1 MMSESKEYRR
11 SLVVTPKTNA
21 QFNQFLPS
29 KDKQLSYVPAPLRK
43 KRTNNQNEDN
53 RRSWAS
59 PMFTEDDGSFSRIG
73 SGSSSINELAK
84 QNSTQ
89 AAWLFE
95 YESSDS
101 EVDRP
106 DPDPF
111 LDDLASR
118 RFHTSS
124 AVTPTNFALPM
135 TSGESTTLP
144 QATRP
149 KVMDTNLPRPTLT
162 YLSGES
168 KLPQK
173 AARRSVSADVYM
185 YDASEEE
192 DEIGFADPVQDD
204 LYARKVGLTEAQP
217 ISTVHYDKFLPK
229 FWTPAED
236 MHVQKIK
243 LGSQR
248 RPWYRKI
255 QGFSQKKSGSSSE
268 DSDCDVSS
276 QLCVS
281 STSHSETLSPHAQT
295 SAQLSPITS
304 SPTPQPLMLTH
315 QPPGAQRFQ
324 LPDFLPS
331 LHPTSGPRLIK
342 CKRHPLL
349 GREHPNDPYNVSE
362 DILPDLENDDMFSRR
377 TCAFNS
383 NIEMAR
389 IKYGG
394 LLTSHHRSEPCI
406 RVVTQHSKDKSIYPD
421 IEKDDVVTRRL
432 RQQSTLRPLSGAP
445 DNYHPVPIPEPW
457 TLPQK
462 LQAKVSALCTP
473 VHVTAQVHAEQKVDA
488 TRKTDDMLV
497 RKLGIAHVQNPT
509 EYSQRTVGTQTGP
522 SVPSSC
528 SEEDLQKWQAIREA
542 SRLRYMKRLM
552 VERQLQK
559 NSDSD
564 GSKSLSELPIEQ
576 AVQSVRVEDLQKF
589 RAQVKESEDKWQDDL
604 TKWKNRRRSV
614 NLDIMKKK
622 EEREQVEILTS
633 GSSTRKSKTF
643 KEMEE
648 ERENKEPGYKSRFAK
663 FSTSDDQDVFD
674 EPTPKTRVL
683 PNRSYTIDDPYSFS
697 RSKIRSLP
705 SLIDDEPEDFSLP
718 SDDVDAPS
726 SPVPSSLGSTQY
738 TSQEKQTSI
747 SSRQNLLDDPVP
759 TSVTSKPSLL
769 EPTSNTRSSHT
780 STVISSPAL
789 EANSTSKPITKSSNS
804 VRPVP
809 VPRQDQSQ
817 TSKYKPVSAET
828 KQPIAPQ
835 VSASLPRSYQ
845 RSDSARITSVITP
858 RPFGASSAKVASLPR
873 PYMVEDSQKRLNGES
888 SKPTTVPIRYTPFVK
903 EDEDKSRTSLTQSS
917 NEDEEE
923 QVVPPTLSS
932 ITPVSRVAPQP
943 KAVSPVNNKQQ
954 ESYREMRISLSQ
966 KPNSSHDFG
975 FQTNWDSTGAIV
987 KSVQQGSPAELCHL
1001 QVGDK
1006 ILAVNGQK
1014 VADMSYLQWKRSM
1027 DEALQEGSLF
1037 MDIHRQGKDNWGKDL
1052 PSLPFKSRKV
1062 INLTSADSLGF
1073 SGPYANVSLD
1083 FTTRPTM
1090 DPTVKTL
1097 NVSSQP
1103 INSLSSNGINGGIN
1117 EEPVILR
1124 NKGGSENHISDLPV
1138 PSLSTSSTRWSW
1150 DPEEER
1156 RRQEKWQKEQE
1167 RQLQEKYRRDQEKLE
1182 EEFKKAQQE
1191 AVKEGTKQEDMR
1203 NLELQQEASRL
1214 AIKEEEE
1221 RRRRSRE
1228 EETKRKE
1235 EQARLEVER
1244 KKREEQERLEEERK
1258 RKEEQKRLE
1267 EKRKKEEEEFKQK
1280 EEEKRRR
1287 EEEALKLQRKK
1298 EEEEERRQ
1306 EAQWRLQANDAE
1318 YTFPE
1323 LTYSHRAKSKSTPE
1337 LDDTEKTDIKGVYS
1351 RHRGLAGWL
1360 LEEELRRK
1368 KDPHILRQQA
1378 ASELELERRNILSAM
1393 RYSNPER
1400 GASSGESSLIRASQ
1414 NKKEPLSKA
1423 EAERQQ
1429 VIQDMKKKTTMLTDS
1444 CWIRQSTVTS
1454 TEKEPI
1460 TLPMR
1465 RGESLDNLDIKTSR
1479 PSWRSSWTPA
1489 STSSISDYSR
1499 PYSGSSSI
1507 QSERPGAATLPSYQS
1522 HRPSLPQ
1529 STSTTSTYSENQ
1541 PSSQNRSVSGKK
1553 MCTYCD
1559 KPLGKG
1565 AAMIIESLGI
1575 CYHLQCFKCIQ
1586 CKTDLGG
1593 SESGAEVRI
1602 RNKQLFCNSCYLQIK
1617 TGQPTSM

>member
-1 MMSESKEYRR
+1 GCLSYPETELIFMMSESKEYRR
-11 SLVVTPKTNA
+11 SLVVTPKTNP

-43 KRTNNQNEDN
+43 KRTNNQNDDN

-59 PMFTEDDGSFSRIG
+59 PMFTEDDGSFS
-73 SGSSSINELAK
+73 
-84 QNSTQ
+84 
-89 AAWLFE
+89 
-95 YESSDS
+95 
-101 EVDRP
+101 
-106 DPDPF
+106 
-111 LDDLASR
+111 
-118 RFHTSS
+118 
-124 AVTPTNFALPM
+124 
-135 TSGESTTLP
+135 
-144 QATRP
+144 
-149 KVMDTNLPRPTLT
+149 
-162 YLSGES
+162 SGES

-185 YDASEEE
+185 YDDSEEE
-192 DEIGFADPVQDD
+192 DEIGYADPVQDD

-255 QGFSQKKSGSSSE
+255 QGFS
-268 DSDCDVSS
+268 
-276 QLCVS
+276 
-281 STSHSETLSPHAQT
+281 
-295 SAQLSPITS
+295 
-304 SPTPQPLMLTH
+304 PTPQPLMLTH
-315 QPPGAQRFQ
+315 QPPGAQRSQ

-331 LHPTSGPRLIK
+331 LDPTSGPRLIK

-389 IKYGG
+389 KKYGG

-445 DNYHPVPIPEPW
+445 DNYHPVPIPELW

-488 TRKTDDMLV
+488 NRKTDDMLV

-509 EYSQRTVGTQTGP
+509 EYSKRTVGTPTGP

-542 SRLRYMKRLM
+542 SRLRYLKRLM
-552 VERQLQK
+552 VER
-559 NSDSD
+559 
-564 GSKSLSELPIEQ
+564 SKSLSELPIEQ

-589 RAQVKESEDKWQDDL
+589 RAQVKENEDKWQDDL
-604 TKWKNRRRSV
+604 TKWKNRHRSV

-643 KEMEE
+643 KELEE

-683 PNRSYTIDDPYSFS
+683 PNRSYTIDDPY
-697 RSKIRSLP
+697 R
-705 SLIDDEPEDFSLP
+705 
-718 SDDVDAPS
+718 
-726 SPVPSSLGSTQY
+726 STQY

-747 SSRQNLLDDPVP
+747 STRQNLLDDPVP

-769 EPTSNTRSSHT
+769 EPTNNTRSSHT

-828 KQPIAPQ
+828 KQPVAPQ

-873 PYMVEDSQKRLNGES
+873 TYMVEDSQKRLNGES
-888 SKPTTVPIRYTPFVK
+888 SKPTTVPIRYTPIVK
-903 EDEDKSRTSLTQSS
+903 EDEDKSRTSLTRSS

-954 ESYREMRISLSQ
+954 VSRAKLITKGKNLDVYREMRISLSQ
-966 KPNSSHDFG
+966 KPNSSQDFG

-1037 MDIHRQGKDNWGKDL
+1037 MDIHRQGNDILFGKLGCHDTKKDKDN
-1052 PSLPFKSRKV
+1052 PSCSE
-1062 INLTSADSLGF
+1062 AC
-1073 SGPYANVSLD
+1073 VSNGMGLHD
-1083 FTTRPTM
+1083 
-1090 DPTVKTL
+1090 
-1097 NVSSQP
+1097 
-1103 INSLSSNGINGGIN
+1103 LSSNGINGGIN

-1124 NKGGSENHISDLPV
+1124 NKEPISLKNLKRRSEFFEQGGSENHISDLPV
-1138 PSLSTSSTRWSW
+1138 PSLSASSTRWSW

-1191 AVKEGTKQEDMR
+1191 AVKEGTKQEVQY
-1203 NLELQQEASRL
+1203 LEPN
-1214 AIKEEEE
+1214 KF
-1221 RRRRSRE
+1221 
-1228 EETKRKE
+1228 TWKKKRDTI
-1235 EQARLEVER
+1235 VER

-1306 EAQWRLQANDAE
+1306 EAQWRLQANQFTASPVS
-1318 YTFPE
+1318 TE
-1323 LTYSHRAKSKSTPE
+1323 LCQCACAGLYA
-1337 LDDTEKTDIKGVYS
+1337 GVYS

-1507 QSERPGAATLPSYQS
+1507 QSGRPGAATLPPYQS

-1529 STSTTSTYSENQ
+1529 STSTTSTNSENQ
-1541 PSSQNRSVSGKK
+1541 PSSQNRYRSVSGKK

-1617 TGQPTSM
+1617 S

>member
-1 MMSESKEYRR
+1 MRGQQYFWIDTLMSHQTTSTSFSSFVPGLKEVLLIYPGDLQDINTSTAIKNQKTSGRLKNALEDCTSPQGSVRDRGCLSYPETELIFMMSESKEYRR

-59 PMFTEDDGSFSRIG
+59 PMFTEDDGSFS
-73 SGSSSINELAK
+73 
-84 QNSTQ
+84 
-89 AAWLFE
+89 
-95 YESSDS
+95 
-101 EVDRP
+101 
-106 DPDPF
+106 
-111 LDDLASR
+111 
-118 RFHTSS
+118 
-124 AVTPTNFALPM
+124 
-135 TSGESTTLP
+135 
-144 QATRP
+144 
-149 KVMDTNLPRPTLT
+149 
-162 YLSGES
+162 
-168 KLPQK
+168 
-173 AARRSVSADVYM
+173 
-185 YDASEEE
+185 
-192 DEIGFADPVQDD
+192 
-204 LYARKVGLTEAQP
+204 
-217 ISTVHYDKFLPK
+217 
-229 FWTPAED
+229 
-236 MHVQKIK
+236 
-243 LGSQR
+243 
-248 RPWYRKI
+248 
-255 QGFSQKKSGSSSE
+255 
-268 DSDCDVSS
+268 
-276 QLCVS
+276 
-281 STSHSETLSPHAQT
+281 
-295 SAQLSPITS
+295 
-304 SPTPQPLMLTH
+304 
-315 QPPGAQRFQ
+315 
-324 LPDFLPS
+324 
-331 LHPTSGPRLIK
+331 
-342 CKRHPLL
+342 
-349 GREHPNDPYNVSE
+349 
-362 DILPDLENDDMFSRR
+362 
-377 TCAFNS
+377 
-383 NIEMAR
+383 
-389 IKYGG
+389 
-394 LLTSHHRSEPCI
+394 
-406 RVVTQHSKDKSIYPD
+406 
-421 IEKDDVVTRRL
+421 
-432 RQQSTLRPLSGAP
+432 
-445 DNYHPVPIPEPW
+445 
-457 TLPQK
+457 
-462 LQAKVSALCTP
+462 
-473 VHVTAQVHAEQKVDA
+473 
-488 TRKTDDMLV
+488 
-497 RKLGIAHVQNPT
+497 
-509 EYSQRTVGTQTGP
+509 
-522 SVPSSC
+522 
-528 SEEDLQKWQAIREA
+528 
-542 SRLRYMKRLM
+542 
-552 VERQLQK
+552 RQLQK

-1037 MDIHRQGKDNWGKDL
+1037 MDIHRQGKD
-1052 PSLPFKSRKV
+1052 S
-1062 INLTSADSLGF
+1062 F

-1124 NKGGSENHISDLPV
+1124 NKEPISLKNLKRRSEFFEQGGSENHISDLPV

-1337 LDDTEKTDIKGVYS
+1337 LDDTEKTDIK
-1351 RHRGLAGWL
+1351 
-1360 LEEELRRK
+1360 
-1368 KDPHILRQQA
+1368 
-1378 ASELELERRNILSAM
+1378 
-1393 RYSNPER
+1393 